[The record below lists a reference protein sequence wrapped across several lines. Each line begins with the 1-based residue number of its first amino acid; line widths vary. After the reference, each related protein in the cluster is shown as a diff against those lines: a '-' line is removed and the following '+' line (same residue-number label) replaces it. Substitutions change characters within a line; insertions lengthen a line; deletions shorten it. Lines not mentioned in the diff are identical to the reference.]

1 MSPGAPHA
9 TADLVVIGA
18 GPAGTAL
25 AHRAAAAGRSV
36 ILVDPDPSRPW
47 SQTFGVFIDE
57 LPAWLSPE
65 CFASRSETVTVY
77 TPQRQVLPRP
87 YAVLD
92 NTCLRAALSL
102 SEVTIVTASAMHADT
117 RRVTLSDGSTV
128 TAAVVV
134 DASGRTASSDTPL
147 PRQRAY
153 GVIGHLDSD
162 AETVLM
168 DWRPPAPGTP
178 TPPTFSYRVPLGD
191 GRFLVEE
198 TFLAGSAPPVAELAR
213 RWVDRG
219 APSGWSGDPEADR
232 VEVVD
237 FPLTDDQRPP
247 WIDDGQPLRFGA
259 AGGLMHPATGY
270 SLAASLRCA
279 DTDVEAIITGHDPR
293 SALWPHRARAVYRLR
308 HRGLAVLADLDA
320 SGTERFFT
328 AFFSADQA
336 VQRAYLGSRDDLA
349 GVVRAMAATFAA
361 ADWSTRRTLVAR
373 VLARRNR

>member
-1 MSPGAPHA
+1 MSPGVPHA
-9 TADLVVIGA
+9 TADLAVIGA

-36 ILVDPDPSRPW
+36 ILVDPEPLRPW
-47 SQTFGVFIDE
+47 SQTFGVFVDE
-57 LPAWLSPE
+57 LPAWLSPD
-65 CFASRSETVTVY
+65 CYASLSETVTVY
-77 TPQRQVLPRP
+77 TPRRRVLSRP

-92 NTCLRAALSL
+92 NARLRAAMTVRG
-102 SEVTIVTASAMHADT
+102 VTIVTASAVDATPH
-117 RRVTLSDGSTV
+117 RVTLSDGGTV
-128 TAAVVV
+128 SATVVV
-134 DASGRTASSDTPL
+134 DASGRSTSRGADA

-153 GVIGHLDSD
+153 GVLGRLESD

-168 DWRPPAPGTP
+168 DWRPSVPGTP
-178 TPPTFSYRVPLGD
+178 APPTFSYRVPLGQ

-198 TFLAGSAPPVAELAR
+198 TFLAGSAPPVTELAR
-213 RWVDRG
+213 RWSARG
-219 APSGWSGDPEADR
+219 APAGWSGDPGVDP

-237 FPLTDDQRPP
+237 FPLADDRRPP

-279 DTDVEAIITGHDPR
+279 DVVVDAISAGRDPR
-293 SALWPHRARAVYRLR
+293 AALWPRRSRAVYRLR
-308 HRGLAVLADLDA
+308 QRGLAVLVGLDA
-320 SGTERFFT
+320 AGTDRFFT
-328 AFFSADQA
+328 AFFTADEA
-336 VQRAYLGSRDDLA
+336 AQRAYLGSRDDLS
-349 GVVRAMAATFAA
+349 GVLAAMAATFAA

>member
-1 MSPGAPHA
+1 EEVKAQA
-9 TADLVVIGA
+9 WQCA
-18 GPAGTAL
+18 AL
-25 AHRAAAAGRSV
+25 RAAGLRV
-36 ILVDPDPSRPW
+36 VLIDPDPLRPW
-47 SQTFGVFIDE
+47 SQTFGVFVDE
-57 LPAWLSPE
+57 LPDWLSPE
-65 CFASRSETVTVY
+65 CFASRSETITAY

-87 YAVLD
+87 YAALD
-92 NTCLRAALSL
+92 NTRLRAALSL
-102 SEVTIVTASAMHADT
+102 SEVTIVTASSVHADA
-117 RRVTLSDGSTV
+117 RRVTLSDGSTL
-128 TAAVVV
+128 TADVVV
-134 DASGRTASSDTPL
+134 DASGRRASWNTAA

-198 TFLAGSAPPVAELAR
+198 TFLAGSAPPVTEMAR
-213 RWVDRG
+213 RWAARGTPPGWTGDRDT
-219 APSGWSGDPEADR
+219 AP

-237 FPLTDDQRPP
+237 FPLADDRRPP

-279 DTDVEAIITGHDPR
+279 DTVVEAIITGRDPR

-328 AFFSADQA
+328 AFFSADA
-336 VQRAYLGSRDDLA
+336 AAQRAYLGSRNDLA
-349 GVVRAMAATFAA
+349 GVLRAMAATFAA
-361 ADWSTRRTLVAR
+361 ADWSTRRTIATRAAAR
-373 VLARRNR
+373 PDRQRMEQIADRSR